1 MSSNTIELDGAA
13 LDALASSTRRN
24 ILKQIKNKPMTVS
37 ELERELS
44 INKSAIFRHLVI
56 LQGAGLISKR
66 KNENE
71 FVYYELTQ
79 KGKDATDQNG
89 KSKIVILLTIS
100 GFVFI
105 VGLFTLY
112 ESVEKFIKPQFWSAS
127 NLDIFQIILGSMLI
141 LSGVF
146 ILFFGIKK
154 KEN

>member
-1 MSSNTIELDGAA
+1 
-13 LDALASSTRRN
+13 
-24 ILKQIKNKPMTVS
+24 MTVS

-56 LQGAGLISKR
+56 LQEAGLISKR

-89 KSKIVILLTIS
+89 NNKIVILLTIS

-105 VGLFTLY
+105 LGLFTLY
-112 ESVEKFIKPQFWSAS
+112 ESVEKFIKPQFWSE
-127 NLDIFQIILGSMLI
+127 IQPRYFQIILGSMLI
-141 LSGVF
+141 LSAVF